1 MEQLE
6 PVQRAM
12 VVAPHP
18 DDAEF
23 GCAGTVAKLTKAG
36 KKVFYVIATNGNK
49 GGRDTDMTGS
59 YLREERKLE
68 QEAAAAAVGVS
79 EVVFLDFGDG
89 ELEDDHDFRR
99 ALVHQIRRLQP
110 DIVFTTDPFR
120 TSFYIH
126 RDHRMTGLVT
136 IDAVFPYARDRLH
149 YPEDIEAGLSGH
161 NVEEVYFWGTE
172 SPDIFIDI
180 EDVMDT
186 KIESLRAHKSQ
197 LSDWGQGDNPTTFE
211 DMVRKMSRR
220 TSSQHKLSFEY
231 AESFRRFGIRRA
243 WEDT

>member
-23 GCAGTVAKLTKAG
+23 GCAGTVAKLTRAG

-172 SPDIFIDI
+172 TPDIFIDI
-180 EDVMDT
+180 EDVMDL
-186 KIESLRAHKSQ
+186 SLIH
-197 LSDWGQGDNPTTFE
+197 
-211 DMVRKMSRR
+211 
-220 TSSQHKLSFEY
+220 
-231 AESFRRFGIRRA
+231 I
-243 WEDT
+243 

>member
-120 TSFYIH
+120 TSFYI
-126 RDHRMTGLVT
+126 
-136 IDAVFPYARDRLH
+136 Y
-149 YPEDIEAGLSGH
+149 
-161 NVEEVYFWGTE
+161 
-172 SPDIFIDI
+172 
-180 EDVMDT
+180 
-186 KIESLRAHKSQ
+186 
-197 LSDWGQGDNPTTFE
+197 
-211 DMVRKMSRR
+211 
-220 TSSQHKLSFEY
+220 
-231 AESFRRFGIRRA
+231 GIIKHI
-243 WEDT
+243 

>member
-1 MEQLE
+1 
-6 PVQRAM
+6 
-12 VVAPHP
+12 
-18 DDAEF
+18 
-23 GCAGTVAKLTKAG
+23 
-36 KKVFYVIATNGNK
+36 
-49 GGRDTDMTGS
+49 
-59 YLREERKLE
+59 
-68 QEAAAAAVGVS
+68 
-79 EVVFLDFGDG
+79 
-89 ELEDDHDFRR
+89 
-99 ALVHQIRRLQP
+99 
-110 DIVFTTDPFR
+110 
-120 TSFYIH
+120 
-126 RDHRMTGLVT
+126 MTGLVT

-172 SPDIFIDI
+172 TPDIFIDI
-180 EDVMDT
+180 EDVMDA

-197 LSDWGQGDNPTTFE
+197 LSDWGQGDNPTTFD